1 MPSFAFSND
10 LLHAAKPLVIDQPI
24 LIASRAAIITFAV
37 LAAVLLVLSLIGAVR
52 KKPDHAGDII
62 GRVIGASIVLAI
74 PLGIAAVGGLIA
86 SAVLLGVGAP
96 PMTYAFIGLASLV
109 SFRAAVK
116 HPGHGMEGCTKL
128 FGLVAGGYAMIWSG
142 VSFATTGGL
151 DSLESDTLSL
161 RWLQPPLA
169 ALPFALAVL
178 KLTDSKKRTAW
189 LSIGSWV
196 FVAAVMALCFFPI
209 ERGFARAVLPAIDWL
224 RFPLA
229 GIAIVAILALVRLA
243 LYWRLKPS
251 IRRVRIRDLRTS
263 TRILALIMAAMG
275 LSWAAARALV
285 TALV

>member
-1 MPSFAFSND
+1 M
-10 LLHAAKPLVIDQPI
+10 IDQPI

-37 LAAVLLVLSLIGAVR
+37 IAAVLLVLSLIGAVR

-62 GRVIGASIVLAI
+62 ARVLGASIVLAI
-74 PLGIAAVGGLIA
+74 PLGIAALGGLFA

-96 PMTYAFIGLASLV
+96 AMTYGFIALASLV

-116 HPGHGMEGCTKL
+116 LPGREMEGCTKL
-128 FGLVAGGYAMIWSG
+128 FGLVASGYALVWCG
-142 VSFATTGGL
+142 VSFAATGGL
-151 DSLESDTLSL
+151 ESLESDTLSL

-169 ALPFALAVL
+169 ALPFALTVL

-189 LSIGSWV
+189 LFIGSWA

-209 ERGFARAVLPAIDWL
+209 ERGFAEALLPESDWL

-229 GIAIVAILALVRLA
+229 GIAIVAVLSLVRLA
-243 LYWRLKPS
+243 LYWRLKPN

-275 LSWAAARALV
+275 LSWAAARTVV